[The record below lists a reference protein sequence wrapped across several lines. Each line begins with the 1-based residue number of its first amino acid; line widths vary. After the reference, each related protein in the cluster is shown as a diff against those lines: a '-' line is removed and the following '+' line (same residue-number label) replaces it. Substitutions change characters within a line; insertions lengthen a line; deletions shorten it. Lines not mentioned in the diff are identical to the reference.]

1 MPSITETMRSVV
13 PESTGKKDLRAEK
26 TSAPAP
32 DAKAPDAS
40 TSESQVDQVELSESV
55 VRAIED
61 AKFDAAKVEALR
73 LAIMEGNYPLD
84 AKRIA
89 ENMLDLE
96 RMINSDRPTIDL
108 SMNQSDLPPVK
119 MLSERFA

>member
-1 MPSITETMRSVV
+1 MPSITETMRSTV
-13 PESTGKKDLRAEK
+13 PEATGKKDLRAEK
-26 TSAPAP
+26 TSTPVP
-32 DAKAPDAS
+32 
-40 TSESQVDQVELSESV
+40 ESQNAETGTASDAPVDQVELSESV

-96 RMINSDRPTIDL
+96 RMIS
-108 SMNQSDLPPVK
+108 S
-119 MLSERFA
+119 

>member
-1 MPSITETMRSVV
+1 MLNFHILTLFPEFFESPTQSSIIGRARQQGLLSVEAHNIRDYAENKHNRVDDV
-13 PESTGKKDLRAEK
+13 PFGGGGGMVMQAG
-26 TSAPAP
+26 P
-32 DAKAPDAS
+32 
-40 TSESQVDQVELSESV
+40 V

-96 RMINSDRPTIDL
+96 RMIS
-108 SMNQSDLPPVK
+108 S
-119 MLSERFA
+119 

>member
-1 MPSITETMRSVV
+1 MPSITETMRSTV
-13 PESTGKKDLRAEK
+13 PEATGKKDLRAEK
-26 TSAPAP
+26 TSTPAP
-32 DAKAPDAS
+32 ESQSAEAVAAADA
-40 TSESQVDQVELSESV
+40 QVDQVELSDSV
-55 VRAIED
+55 VRAIEN

-96 RMINSDRPTIDL
+96 RMIS
-108 SMNQSDLPPVK
+108 S
-119 MLSERFA
+119 

>member
-1 MPSITETMRSVV
+1 MPSITDTIRSTV
-13 PESTGKKDLRAEK
+13 PEATGKKDLRAEK
-26 TSAPAP
+26 TSTPAP
-32 DAKAPDAS
+32 ESQSAEAVAAADA
-40 TSESQVDQVELSESV
+40 QVDQVELSDSV

-61 AKFDAAKVEALR
+61 AKFDAVKVEALR

-96 RMINSDRPTIDL
+96 RMIS
-108 SMNQSDLPPVK
+108 S
-119 MLSERFA
+119 

>member
-26 TSAPAP
+26 ASATSTDGKSAEIAAPEAQ
-32 DAKAPDAS
+32 A
-40 TSESQVDQVELSESV
+40 DQVALSDSV

-84 AKRIA
+84 AQRIA
-89 ENMLDLE
+89 ESMLDLE
-96 RMINSDRPTIDL
+96 RMIG
-108 SMNQSDLPPVK
+108 
-119 MLSERFA
+119 A

>member
-1 MPSITETMRSVV
+1 MPSITETMRSAV

-26 TSAPAP
+26 TASATSDIKKTEAGVAE
-32 DAKAPDAS
+32 AK
-40 TSESQVDQVELSESV
+40 VDQVALSDSV

-89 ENMLDLE
+89 ENMVDLE
-96 RMINSDRPTIDL
+96 RMIS
-108 SMNQSDLPPVK
+108 S
-119 MLSERFA
+119 

>member
-1 MPSITETMRSVV
+1 MPSITETMRSTV
-13 PESTGKKDLRAEK
+13 PEATGKKDLRADK
-26 TSAPAP
+26 TSTPAP
-32 DAKAPDAS
+32 
-40 TSESQVDQVELSESV
+40 ESQSAEAVTAADAQLDQVELSESV

-96 RMINSDRPTIDL
+96 RMIS
-108 SMNQSDLPPVK
+108 S
-119 MLSERFA
+119 

>member
-26 TSAPAP
+26 
-32 DAKAPDAS
+32 AS
-40 TSESQVDQVELSESV
+40 GRQSESQTAATEAQSSPQVQLSDSV
-55 VRAIED
+55 VQAIED
-61 AKFDAAKVEALR
+61 SKFDAAKVEALR

-89 ENMLDLE
+89 ESMLDLE
-96 RMINSDRPTIDL
+96 RMIS
-108 SMNQSDLPPVK
+108 
-119 MLSERFA
+119 

>member
-1 MPSITETMRSVV
+1 MPSITETMRSTV
-13 PESTGKKDLRAEK
+13 PEATGKKDLRAEK
-26 TSAPAP
+26 TSTPAP
-32 DAKAPDAS
+32 
-40 TSESQVDQVELSESV
+40 ESQSAEAVAAADAQLDQVELSDSV
-55 VRAIED
+55 VRAIEN

-96 RMINSDRPTIDL
+96 RMIS
-108 SMNQSDLPPVK
+108 S
-119 MLSERFA
+119 

>member
-1 MPSITETMRSVV
+1 MPSITETMRSAV

-26 TSAPAP
+26 TASA
-32 DAKAPDAS
+32 
-40 TSESQVDQVELSESV
+40 TSDIKRTEAGVAEAQVDQVALSDSV

-73 LAIMEGNYPLD
+73 QAIMEGNYPLD

-89 ENMLDLE
+89 ENMVELE
-96 RMINSDRPTIDL
+96 RMIS
-108 SMNQSDLPPVK
+108 S
-119 MLSERFA
+119 

>member
-1 MPSITETMRSVV
+1 MPSITETMRSAV

-96 RMINSDRPTIDL
+96 RMINS
-108 SMNQSDLPPVK
+108 
-119 MLSERFA
+119 

>member
-1 MPSITETMRSVV
+1 MPSITETMRSTV
-13 PESTGKKDLRAEK
+13 PEATGKKDLRAEK
-26 TSAPAP
+26 TSTPAP
-32 DAKAPDAS
+32 
-40 TSESQVDQVELSESV
+40 ESQNAETGTPSDAPVDQVELSESV

-96 RMINSDRPTIDL
+96 RMIGS
-108 SMNQSDLPPVK
+108 
-119 MLSERFA
+119 